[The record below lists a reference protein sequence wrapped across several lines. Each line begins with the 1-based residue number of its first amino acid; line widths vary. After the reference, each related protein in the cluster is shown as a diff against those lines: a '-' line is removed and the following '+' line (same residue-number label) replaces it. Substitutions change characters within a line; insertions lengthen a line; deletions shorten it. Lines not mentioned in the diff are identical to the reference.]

1 MEDLS
6 LSNINPNTN
15 VGIPAD
21 AKGLIKKYQQN
32 VELSYQKWKARYK
45 EIESARRYSLGR
57 LNDRTMGMSTEQVFS
72 QSKRL
77 IKGNIIHATLQGL
90 LPHIYSKNPE
100 IKVRPGLNVDP
111 QGSQYRVADLFSNTL
126 EIILNES
133 LRKSKLKKI
142 AKQVLRSCMTS
153 KIGIVKVTYQRDYY
167 KDPLVSR
174 EFNDAQDSLAK
185 IQDDIRQLQA
195 NDGYFG
201 EKDELVEE
209 IKMTINALSQ
219 RVEVMQQ
226 EGLNLGFVRPED
238 FRMDTSL
245 DSLQDYNSARWI
257 ANVTWMTPSDVM
269 ERFQLTK
276 KDIEKYTIYRRTT
289 EGIVNRLNRDSASY
303 SGEEDVNLAIAVW
316 EYWDKTTQTVY
327 TWCEGSDQWC
337 REPMVPTKMGER
349 FFPYFVLGL
358 NWIDGQEWPVSETE
372 LMMNLQDEYNTVRE
386 QLAEHR
392 KLSAPFYVADA
403 SRVNEE
409 DIEVFS
415 NATIGEIAMIN
426 ASGLGVNQVF
436 QPVQTP
442 PMNPIVYDTTPIRTD
457 MEWISG
463 LGDAQ
468 RGGIM
473 RAKTATE
480 ANIQQEGMAS
490 RMQEKID
497 ITEDWLK
504 DIAWYSAEILLQEI
518 EPQRAIEIA
527 GPQAFWPIL
536 NKQQLYD
543 SIFIKI
549 AAGSTGMPD
558 NNAERMRWIELMP
571 IIMQNIQMVQMM
583 RQSGVPDQFNPYVQL
598 LEETFKRFD
607 ERIDIAKFLPP
618 MPQEIQ
624 NHMMQNMMMQQAMGQ
639 GQQQGLPNAVQPPP
653 PPQGANEVMNAP
665 NNRVMQRSRNQHR
678 PPQGEM

>member
-1 MEDLS
+1 MENFNLGD
-6 LSNINPNTN
+6 INPNAN

-21 AKGLIKKYQQN
+21 AKGLIRKFQQN
-32 VELSYQKWKARYK
+32 VELSYEKWKVRYK
-45 EIESARRYSLGR
+45 EIESSRRYALGR
-57 LNDRTMGMSTEQVFS
+57 LNERTKVMQAN
-72 QSKRL
+72 QSWGQAGRL

-90 LPHIYSKNPE
+90 LPHIYSRNPE
-100 IKVRPGLNVDP
+100 IRIRPGLNVDP
-111 QGSQYRVADLFSNTL
+111 QGSQYRVSDLFANTL
-126 EIILNES
+126 EIVLNEA
-133 LRKSKLKKI
+133 LKKANLKKI

-153 KIGIVKVTYQRDYY
+153 KIGVVKVTYQRDYY

-185 IQDDIRQLQA
+185 IQDDVRQLEA
-195 NDGYFG
+195 GGNYGGD
-201 EKDELVEE
+201 KDELMEE
-209 IKMTINALSQ
+209 IQMTMNSLSQ
-219 RVEVMQQ
+219 QVEVLQQ
-226 EGLNLGFVRPED
+226 EGLNLGYVRPED

-245 DSLQDYNSARWI
+245 DSLQDYNAARWI

-269 ERFQLTK
+269 ERFQKTK
-276 KDIEKYTIYRRTT
+276 EEVGKYTVFRRTAD
-289 EGIVNRLNRDSASY
+289 GIPNRLNRDSASL
-303 SGEEDVNLAIAVW
+303 SGVEDVNLAIAVW

-327 TWCEGSDQWC
+327 TWCEGGSQWC
-337 REPMVPTKMGER
+337 RPPYVPVKMGER
-349 FFPYFVLGL
+349 FFPYFLLGL

-372 LMMNLQDEYNTVRE
+372 LMMNLQDEYNTVRD

-409 DIEVFS
+409 DIGIFS
-415 NATIGEIAMIN
+415 NATIGEVAMIN

-442 PMNPIVYDTTPIRTD
+442 PMNPVVYDTTPIRTD

-480 ANIQQEGMAS
+480 ANIQQEGLAS

-497 ITEDWLK
+497 STEDWLR
-504 DIAWYSAEILLQEI
+504 DIAWYSAEVLLQEVT
-518 EPQRAIEIA
+518 PQKVQQIA

-543 SIFIKI
+543 SVHISI

-558 NNAERMRWIELMP
+558 QNAERMRWIELMP
-571 IIMQNIQMVQMM
+571 ILMQNIQMVQMM
-583 RQSGVPDQFNPYVQL
+583 RQAGVPDQFNPYVQL
-598 LEETFKRFD
+598 IEETFKRFD

-618 MPQEIQ
+618 MPEEMQKY
-624 NHMMQNMMMQQAMGQ
+624 MMQNMMMQQAMGQ
-639 GQQQGLPNAVQPPP
+639 GQQNMPNAVQPPP

-665 NNRVMQRSRNQHR
+665 NNRVMQRTRNQYR
-678 PPQGEM
+678 QPQGEM